1 LINKSNR
8 GGKIMPFGMD
18 EAEIESRV
26 KEELSV
32 RPGHVARFNKYQ
44 IELIAKVIASV
55 IVENNIKLKY
65 SLGINMDNDNT
76 WAGKKLDAMA
86 SATGPREDV
95 LEGKAIP
102 VGKDLQLLGSLGEE
116 LQVFGRLDELV
127 YMSGTD
133 QLKHEF
139 SKPKPLLIRL
149 PDGSLFLLRDE
160 SSYNVVRNHVGRW
173 ELIG

>member
-1 LINKSNR
+1 
-8 GGKIMPFGMD
+8 MPFGMD

-65 SLGINMDNDNT
+65 SLGINMDNDRT
-76 WAGKKLDAMA
+76 WVGKKLDSLA
-86 SATGPREDV
+86 STTGPREGA
-95 LEGKAIP
+95 LEGKAMLA
-102 VGKDLQLLGSLGEE
+102 GKDLHLLESIGEE
-116 LQVFGRLDELV
+116 FQVFGRLDELV
-127 YMSGTD
+127 YMSGSD
-133 QLKHEF
+133 QRKHEF
-139 SKPKPLLIRL
+139 IQPKPLLIRL

-160 SSYNVVRNHVGRW
+160 SRYSVVRNHEERW

>member
-1 LINKSNR
+1 
-8 GGKIMPFGMD
+8 MPFGMD

-55 IVENNIKLKY
+55 VVENNIKLKY
-65 SLGINMDNDNT
+65 SLGINMDNDRT
-76 WAGKKLDAMA
+76 LVAKKVDALT
-86 SATGPREDV
+86 SATGPRESA
-95 LEGKAIP
+95 LEGKAILA
-102 VGKDLQLLGSLGEE
+102 GKDLQLLGSIGEE
-116 LQVFGRLDELV
+116 FQVFGRLDELV
-127 YMSGTD
+127 YMSD
-133 QLKHEF
+133 SEQRKHEF
-139 SKPKPLLIRL
+139 NKPKPLLIRL

-160 SSYNVVRNHVGRW
+160 SGYNVIRNHEGRW